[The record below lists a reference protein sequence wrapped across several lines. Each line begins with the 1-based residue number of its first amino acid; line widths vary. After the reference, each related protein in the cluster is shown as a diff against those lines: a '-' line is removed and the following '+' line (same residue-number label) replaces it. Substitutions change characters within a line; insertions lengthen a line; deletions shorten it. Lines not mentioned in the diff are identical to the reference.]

1 MCLQPTDA
9 SGDSS
14 VQFHFKHEP
23 FDVVDAGR
31 EAPAAGTRVGFAAL
45 PTTAGA
51 DMWHHQVWYVCLRS
65 GEYWESGVR
74 AGAIE
79 GWVPPIPGDVVE
91 VSLDTGTGEFSV
103 SSCGRI
109 AVVCAVACPDPL
121 YFVVGAHD
129 YAVRFLSRARGRGAP
144 IVRCDGAQV
153 MLLCTQGWGN
163 TSSVERSVRLLL

>member
-1 MCLQPTDA
+1 MSDSGEGLVDA
-9 SGDSS
+9 SSRLAERMDELEEERRQARNGA
-14 VQFHFKHEP
+14 KR
-23 FDVVDAGR
+23 VD
-31 EAPAAGTRVGFAAL
+31 P
-45 PTTAGA
+45 
-51 DMWHHQVWYVCLRS
+51 
-65 GEYWESGVR
+65 VR

-129 YAVRFLSRARGRGAP
+129 YAVRFLSRTRVARGRRRGCALHL
-144 IVRCDGAQV
+144 RCA
-153 MLLCTQGWGN
+153 
-163 TSSVERSVRLLL
+163 